1 MLIVHYLYHV
11 LGCHIEKDKKKNVKY
26 LNELVL

>member
-11 LGCHIEKDKKKNVKY
+11 LGYHIYKEKKNVKY

>member
-11 LGCHIEKDKKKNVKY
+11 LGYHIYKEKNVKY

>member
-1 MLIVHYLYHV
+1 MLVEHSLYHV
-11 LGCHIEKDKKKNVKY
+11 LGYHIQKDKKNVKY